1 MIVHRLGVHRVDL
14 FNGLIQ
20 IVLRAVEESSKRAA
34 SREVRSSLSRYNLR
48 VQFGRFRTFL
58 INPVLRS
65 YAVLQVRTCVIVHFV
80 FATLK

>member
-1 MIVHRLGVHRVDL
+1 MHRLGMHRVDL

-20 IVLRAVEESSKRAA
+20 IVFRAVKESAKRAA

-48 VQFGRFRTFL
+48 VKFDRFRTFL

-65 YAVLQVRTCVIVHFV
+65 YAVFCLKNRVIVHFV
-80 FATLK
+80 LGT